1 MSYSIRQYLPRVS
14 WSILW
19 RVKRVVWNPAL
30 KKAYIILL
38 FFILRFVTL
47 GGRCKAVVLHPQF
60 LDQLPVPR
68 GSTEKCYQILT
79 LPVYCFKIHNVC
91 HFPFVVPDSI
101 QHWRL
106 VMSVVTSQLFFL
118 KRLLCNCSNRNMF
131 DHVCLDIMGPLQ
143 ATK

>member
-1 MSYSIRQYLPRVS
+1 MASRGQYRRTVSDSTCCMSVGLYFGESNVLFEIQH
-14 WSILW
+14 
-19 RVKRVVWNPAL
+19 L

-68 GSTEKCYQILT
+68 GSTEKCYQTLT

-101 QHWRL
+101 QH
-106 VMSVVTSQLFFL
+106 
-118 KRLLCNCSNRNMF
+118 
-131 DHVCLDIMGPLQ
+131 
-143 ATK
+143 